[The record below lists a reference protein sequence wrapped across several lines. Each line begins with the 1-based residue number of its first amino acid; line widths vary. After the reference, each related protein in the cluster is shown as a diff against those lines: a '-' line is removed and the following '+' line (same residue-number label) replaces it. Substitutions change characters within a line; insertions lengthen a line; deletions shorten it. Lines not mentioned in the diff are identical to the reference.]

1 MKKYYF
7 AGWLTLIM
15 SFLALQSNAQS
26 CDVEF
31 EFDIDNGVIY
41 ANAYGPG
48 ESSTIY
54 WTVNGNIVGQGLNL
68 VYTLCETGDYE
79 ICLQV
84 IGIDCEETYCQSFFA
99 QGLCENCPTAMEYNT
114 LACQHIAMQLFP
126 AGEQGS
132 VLWDFGDGE
141 SAWLDGNSTDHYYD
155 EAGVYV
161 VTAFYEGL
169 DCPNGQEVV
178 WTIEVEECECPTY
191 LYSEWIECDLINFYL
206 GDIAADSVFWDFGDG
221 QVETTLDFNIAHLF
235 DLDSYY
241 EVCAT
246 IMGGP
251 CDGQE
256 VCTGVDA
263 YCYDECDA
271 FFSIYEFGP
280 GQYELYPFYT
290 DLDVEMTWY
299 VDGIFYGQGEFYTLF
314 LTEPGYH
321 EVCLYVEGEECE
333 DEYCI
338 QLYVQPFD
346 CNAEIG
352 IYENDP
358 FVYNFASVY
367 SCDPFLNYSWSVDGI
382 YYSYEC
388 EFTLPITEPGWHT
401 VCLEVEGNNCFDQ
414 TCQEFYVDFGDCPAE
429 ISVEQGTECG
439 MYYLEYYEVLDPN
452 MVIGWTVDGE
462 DYTIGAWT
470 QVFLEEGVHILCAE
484 VLQGTEECIGQ
495 STCVTIEVPN
505 CEIECE
511 ASFEVVYT
519 EIPGYVE
526 FENTSTWTGT
536 PIFCWYVNDVF
547 SGLDENFGYQ
557 FTTNG
562 TYEICLQVI
571 TENCEDW
578 YCFTIVIDDFD
589 ESCPSIVTY
598 TYTDCNSAYMF
609 LDTEEWVFWDFGDG
623 NTEWAAGPVEHDFGW
638 SGLFT
643 VCAWTISDDCPN
655 GIEVCTDIFVSEDC
669 FIDCEASFEVDAIEG
684 NPGSYDFPNTS
695 TYTGGNP
702 IFCWYINDEL
712 IVISE
717 DFSYTF
723 GEPGIYEVCL
733 LLTTGDCESWYCE
746 TIVVDEGCDPC
757 TVTVETTNYGGCL
770 YGFSASV
777 PYGDAEV
784 TWIISNG
791 VTMTG
796 AETSYVFN
804 DPGVYTI
811 CAMATSDSCP
821 GGASECFILEL
832 NCEFECS
839 ANFEYSIGPDGYV
852 QFYNY
857 SEWNTTAGF
866 YWDYGDGTTSQI
878 YEEGHYFTPGT
889 YEVCLLI
896 ENEYC
901 SDSICYTISVP
912 DTECPTAIICDPID
926 CGYYSFWVPG
936 FENTEV
942 YWEFNNGVSYWGY
955 GFTEMEFEPGT
966 YDVCVTIDGC
976 DEICQFLLVEPCD
989 FECPTEFSCDPLDC
1003 GWSDFW
1009 IPGYENESVLWNF
1022 GDGTSEQTGGLIEHY
1037 FEPGIYIV
1045 CAYIEGCQTICQ
1057 EVEIEDCNQ
1066 CELYATYSYVD
1077 GCAIMFTASTSA
1089 PDAEIWWNFGDG
1101 SAQVEGFNPIHT
1113 YADNGVYTVS
1123 LNMISDQEGC
1133 DTDLTMVVDVYCN
1146 ECYDEIVVTE
1156 YDCPE
1161 FNFWIPGANDFE
1173 TYWSFGDGAWDEG
1186 NSIDH
1191 AFPGNGVYEVCAEY
1205 YSDECQMWNYI
1216 CETIVVT
1223 GCDIDC
1229 EVEMSWEYNNGV
1241 LTLFAT
1247 SNIPDVEY
1255 LWSGPDGPLYGNPVS
1270 FEVEFENSSYDF
1282 CVEAIGGDCDA
1293 YDCEVI
1299 TIDGFDCYANFDVVV
1314 LDDQTIEVFNNSTY
1328 NANASYIWTLNGQII
1343 WDTYNLYLDFLPADE
1358 YVLCLEIVNIDG
1370 VTCIHCEDFTVG
1382 EDTGCAQ
1389 MNLWVECLQMWDA
1402 EGTVEYE
1409 IMQDGQ
1415 FILGGGWDL
1424 SDEYYFASDAF
1435 CLEDGCYAATFYASG
1450 ELMEYL
1456 FFINLYASD
1465 ESLELINQTIDWEN
1479 GTVTIEFGV
1488 NSDCSTQ
1495 IAEVEADLFSMYPNP
1510 AQDQVNLQ
1518 IPVGANVNIYDL
1530 IGNLVYETKTNSE
1543 MTTLDVSN
1551 FSGGLYLVTVRHEGK
1566 ALTQRLEVMH

>member
-15 SFLALQSNAQS
+15 SFLAIQTNAQS

-31 EFDIDNGVIY
+31 EFEVDNGVIY

-54 WTVNGNIVGQGLNL
+54 WIVNGDIVGQGLDL

-84 IGIDCEETYCQSFFA
+84 LGLDCEESYCETFFA
-99 QGLCENCPTAMEYNT
+99 PGLCENCPTAMQYSS
-114 LACQHIAMQLFP
+114 LGCQHLQMQLFP

-132 VLWDFGDGE
+132 VFWDFGDGE
-141 SAWLDGNSTDHYYD
+141 SFWADGNSVDHYYD
-155 EAGVYV
+155 ESGVYI
-161 VTAFYEGL
+161 VTATYEGP
-169 DCPNGQEVV
+169 DCPNGQEVL
-178 WTIEVEECECPTY
+178 WTVEVDECEPCPTY
-191 LYSEWIECDLINFYL
+191 LNNEWIECDLINFYL
-206 GDIAADSVFWDFGDG
+206 GDVAADSIFWDFGDG
-221 QVETTLDFNIAHLF
+221 QVETTLDFNITHLF

-241 EVCAT
+241 EVCAY

-256 VCTGVDA
+256 VCAGVDA

-271 FFSIYEFGP
+271 FFTIYEFGP

-290 DLDVEMTWY
+290 NVDVEMTWY
-299 VDGIFYGQGEFYTLF
+299 VDGAYYGQGEFYTLV

-321 EVCLYVEGEECE
+321 QVCLYVEGEGCA

-338 QLYVQPFD
+338 QLYVEGFD
-346 CNAEIG
+346 CVAEIG
-352 IYENDP
+352 VSENDP
-358 FVYNFASVY
+358 FVFTFNSVF
-367 SCDPFLNYSWSVDGI
+367 SCDPFLSYNWSIDGI
-382 YYSYEC
+382 YYSSEC
-388 EFTLPITEPGWHT
+388 EFTMPVTTAGWHT

-414 TCQEFYVDFGDCPAE
+414 ICTEFYVPYAGCPTAIFVDE
-429 ISVEQGTECG
+429 GAECG
-439 MYYLEYYEVLDPN
+439 AYSFELYEVLDPN
-452 MVIGWTVDGE
+452 TVVEWTIDGAV
-462 DYTIGAWT
+462 YGMGIWT
-470 QVFLEEGVHILCAE
+470 QMYLEEGVHIICAE
-484 VLQGTEECIGQ
+484 ILQGPQECIGQ
-495 STCVTIEVPN
+495 TFCVTVEVPT
-505 CEIECE
+505 CEIDCE
-511 ASFEVVYT
+511 SLFEVIYT
-519 EIPGYVE
+519 DTPGLIE
-526 FENTSTWTGT
+526 FENNSTWTGT
-536 PIFCWYVNDVF
+536 PVFCWYVNDVF
-547 SGLDENFGYQ
+547 SGLSEDLSYQ

-571 TENCEDW
+571 TEFCEDW
-578 YCFTIVIDDFD
+578 YCYTIVIDDFD
-589 ESCPSIVTY
+589 ESCPSSLTY
-598 TYTDCNSAYMF
+598 TFTDCNSVFIF

-623 NTEWAAGPVEHDFGW
+623 NSEWAAGPVEHNFGW
-638 SGLFT
+638 AGDFN
-643 VCAWTISDDCPN
+643 VCAWTIGDDCPN
-655 GIEVCTDIFVSEDC
+655 GTEICTGVYVSEEC
-669 FIDCEASFEVDAIEG
+669 FIDCEASFEVDAVEG

-695 TYTGGNP
+695 TLSGGTP
-702 IFCWYINDEL
+702 IYCWYINDEL

-733 LLTTGDCESWYCE
+733 LLATENCESWFCE
-746 TIVVDEGCDPC
+746 TIIVDEVCDPC
-757 TVTVETTNYGGCL
+757 SVTVETTNYGCQ

-821 GGASECFILEL
+821 GGASECFILEV

-857 SEWNTTAGF
+857 SEWNTAAGF

-901 SDSICYTISVP
+901 SDSICYTIYVP
-912 DTECPTAIICDPID
+912 GTECPNEVIYDQVE
-926 CGYYSFWVPG
+926 CGFYTFWVPG
-936 FENTEV
+936 YENTEI
-942 YWEFNNGVSYWGY
+942 YWDFSNGVSYWGY
-955 GFTEMEFEPGT
+955 GFTEMEFQPGT

-976 DEICQFLLVEPCD
+976 DEICQFLFVEPCET
-989 FECPTEFSCDPLDC
+989 ECPTEFSCDPLDC

-1009 IPGYENESVLWNF
+1009 IPGFENESVLWNF
-1022 GDGTSEQTGGLIEHY
+1022 GDGTSEQSDGLVEHY
-1037 FEPGIYIV
+1037 FEPGIFIV
-1045 CAYIEGCQTICQ
+1045 CAYIEGCETICQ

-1066 CELYATYSYVD
+1066 CELYATYTYVD

-1089 PDAEIWWNFGDG
+1089 PDAEIWWDFGDG
-1101 SAQVEGFNPIHT
+1101 SAQVSGFNPVHT
-1113 YADNGVYTVS
+1113 YAQNGVYTVY

-1146 ECYDEIVVTE
+1146 DCYDEIVVTE
-1156 YDCPE
+1156 YQCPE
-1161 FNFWIPGANDFE
+1161 YNFWIPNAGDFE
-1173 TYWSFGDGAWDEG
+1173 TYWSFGDGAWGEG

-1191 AFPGNGVYEVCAEY
+1191 AFPGNGVYQVCAEF
-1205 YSDECQMWNYI
+1205 YSNECNAWNYI
-1216 CETIVVT
+1216 CTTVVVT
-1223 GCDIDC
+1223 DC
-1229 EVEMSWEYNNGV
+1229 ETE
-1241 LTLFAT
+1241 
-1247 SNIPDVEY
+1247 
-1255 LWSGPDGPLYGNPVS
+1255 
-1270 FEVEFENSSYDF
+1270 
-1282 CVEAIGGDCDA
+1282 
-1293 YDCEVI
+1293 
-1299 TIDGFDCYANFDVVV
+1299 CYADFDVVV
-1314 LDDQTIEVFNNSTY
+1314 LDDQTIQVFNNSTL
-1328 NANASYIWTLNGQII
+1328 ADGVSYVWSLNGQVI
-1343 WDTYNLYLDFLPADE
+1343 WDTYNLYLEFLPADD
-1358 YVLCLEIVNIDG
+1358 YVLCLDIIDFDDEYSC
-1370 VTCIHCEDFTVG
+1370 THCVDFTVG

-1409 IMQDGQ
+1409 ILQDGQ
-1415 FILGGGWDL
+1415 FVLGGGWDL
-1424 SDEYYFASDAF
+1424 SDQEYFASDAF
-1435 CLEDGCYAATFYASG
+1435 CLEDGCYTATFFASG
-1450 ELMEYL
+1450 ELVEYL

-1488 NSDCSTQ
+1488 NSECATQ
-1495 IAEVEADLFSMYPNP
+1495 IDEVAADLFSMYPNP
-1510 AQDQVNLQ
+1510 AQDQVHLQ
-1518 IPVGANVNIYDL
+1518 IPNGANVNVFDIV
-1530 IGNLVYETKTNSE
+1530 GNLVYETKSNNE

-1551 FSGGLYLVTVRHEGK
+1551 FSGGLYLVTVQHEGK